1 LEPENSDAY
10 ALLGAIYIEK
20 NQLSKAKKLFDKAVE
35 LDDKNGGA
43 LVGLGTLKMQ
53 TEDIREAENY
63 FHQTLAIDEGN
74 ITARISIT
82 QARKTVPDDENFLK
96 LVE

>member
-43 LVGLGTLKMQ
+43 LVGLG
-53 TEDIREAENY
+53 N
-63 FHQTLAIDEGN
+63 
-74 ITARISIT
+74 
-82 QARKTVPDDENFLK
+82 P
-96 LVE
+96 